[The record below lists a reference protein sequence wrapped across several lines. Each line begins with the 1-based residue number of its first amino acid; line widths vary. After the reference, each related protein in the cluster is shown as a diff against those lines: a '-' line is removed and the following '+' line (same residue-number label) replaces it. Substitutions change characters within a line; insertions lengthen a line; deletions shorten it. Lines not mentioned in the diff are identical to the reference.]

1 MQIRKIHIFN
11 TLTKQHFCCEQLF
24 NIISSGFQQQM
35 TAKDLISSGIEWNK
49 LSYFGINSYFYATKI
64 AEIGFMIEF
73 AGTYSATI
81 DDKGRIVLPA
91 SFKKELGDLA
101 SEPLVMEKNLHRECL
116 DIHPEK
122 FWRKRVEDFKSTL
135 DPFDEDDDALL
146 QFFYQNFTK
155 VTMAPNG
162 RINIPD
168 AYLKYANLK
177 KGAEFI
183 GMGESIRLLSDS
195 KSGKLD
201 MSKADFLQKL
211 KGKRQKKA

>member
-1 MQIRKIHIFN
+1 
-11 TLTKQHFCCEQLF
+11 
-24 NIISSGFQQQM
+24 
-35 TAKDLISSGIEWNK
+35 
-49 LSYFGINSYFYATKI
+49 
-64 AEIGFMIEF
+64 MIEF

-101 SEPLVMEKNLHRECL
+101 AESLIIEKNLHKECL

-135 DPFDEDDDALL
+135 DPFDEEDDELL
-146 QFFYQNFTK
+146 QFFYQNFVK

-162 RINIPD
+162 RVNIPD
-168 AYLKYANLK
+168 SYLKYASLE

-183 GMGESIRLLSDS
+183 GMGESIRLLSAS
-195 KSGKLD
+195 KPGKPG
-201 MSKADFLQKL
+201 MTKAEFILKL
-211 KGKRQKKA
+211 MEKRQNKA

>member
-1 MQIRKIHIFN
+1 
-11 TLTKQHFCCEQLF
+11 
-24 NIISSGFQQQM
+24 
-35 TAKDLISSGIEWNK
+35 
-49 LSYFGINSYFYATKI
+49 
-64 AEIGFMIEF
+64 MIEF

-101 SEPLVMEKNLHRECL
+101 VESLVIEKNLHKECL

-135 DPFDEDDDALL
+135 DPFDEEDDALL
-146 QFFYQNFTK
+146 EFFYQNFVK

-168 AYLKYANLK
+168 SYLKYASLE

-183 GMGESIRLLSDS
+183 GMGESIRLLSLS
-195 KSGKLD
+195 RPGQPQ
-201 MSKADFLQKL
+201 MTKAEFLLKL
-211 KGKRQKKA
+211 KEKRQKKA

>member
-1 MQIRKIHIFN
+1 
-11 TLTKQHFCCEQLF
+11 
-24 NIISSGFQQQM
+24 
-35 TAKDLISSGIEWNK
+35 
-49 LSYFGINSYFYATKI
+49 
-64 AEIGFMIEF
+64 MIEF

-101 SEPLVMEKNLHRECL
+101 TEPLVVEKNLHRDCL

-168 AYLKYANLK
+168 AYLEYANLE

-183 GMGESIRLLSDS
+183 GMGESIRLLSAN
-195 KSGKLD
+195 KTGIQD
-201 MSKADFLQKL
+201 MSKAEFLQKL
-211 KGKRQKKA
+211 KEKRQKKV